1 MEAFFATLALLAI
14 MLVCMAYVKYA
25 RTRNEGFQTVST
37 NATANGLSL
46 KPTLWWFVDDETN
59 ARHWWDFGARNSH
72 KPNRGYLEVAL
83 QAAYAT
89 QAFDFQVVPLIG
101 RAAVSKVIKEAG
113 EPMPSNVSQL
123 PAKIWRQWAMA
134 NLLAA
139 KGGLVMVGDSTLCVG
154 PSFGPRVHGHS
165 AAAFGISPEEPIAIV
180 GANVPPAPW
189 VGWAVRPHHPA
200 WDLAATTW
208 NQLAN
213 AGPTSWSAAEAR
225 KLGEKLWLSQSS
237 KNIQILQDAE
247 GSRKYNGGQMTPE
260 DFLQKQVNPLDPKT
274 ELVANTLYVA
284 MDGDSL
290 VRDYR
295 YSWFVRLSREQILES
310 NFYWA
315 HLAKKHMSRLAIK
328 K

>member
-1 MEAFFATLALLAI
+1 MEAFFATLIILGI
-14 MLVCMAYVKYA
+14 LVICLVYMKYLKQKGI
-25 RTRNEGFQTVST
+25 EGFEIVST
-37 NATANGLSL
+37 QGQAFSL

-101 RAAVSKVIKEAG
+101 RDAVARVIKEAG
-113 EPMPSNVSQL
+113 ELMPSNVSQL

-154 PSFGPRVHGHS
+154 PSFGPRVKGVS
-165 AAAFGISPEEPIAIV
+165 AAVFGISPEEPIAIS
-180 GANVPPAPW
+180 GADVPPAPW
-189 VGWAVRPHHPA
+189 VGWAVRPHHPV

-208 NQLAN
+208 NRLAN

-225 KLGEKLWLSQSS
+225 NLGEKLWANQQRLG
-237 KNIQILQDAE
+237 IERIQDAE
-247 GSRKYNGGQMTPE
+247 GSRKYNGVQMTPE
-260 DFLQKQVNPLDPKT
+260 DFLQKQVNPIDPKT
-274 ELVANTLYVA
+274 ALVANTLYVA
-284 MDGDSL
+284 MDGDAL

-310 NFYWA
+310 NFYWT
-315 HLAKKHMSRLAIK
+315 HLAKKHMTRLTMKI
-328 K
+328 